1 MKVKELLEAKNNVIA
16 DMKALTNCEDNFD
29 LAKFEAKEQE
39 LKDIQDK
46 IESLDKINKL
56 TVDNSTEKVEKVGKE
71 TMEFK
76 NAILEGKEMKVEIK
90 NAMTTTNVKM
100 EKVSN
105 GQHVAE
111 KAQENPILG
120 HIRQI
125 PVNGT
130 SIVPVQK
137 GKLGKLVKA
146 DELAEIGK
154 KDVLFEKVDLRPE
167 KYASIIAVSEE
178 LMNSEAYDV
187 EAVITEECRQAI
199 NDTLAELVIT
209 GDDTAFGLEKA
220 TKEMGAKEVTRKAP
234 SALTLDDINALY
246 FALDS
251 KFRKEAVWVVN
262 DADLRLLMTLTDN
275 QGRPI
280 VQSDLTKEFA
290 FTIYGRPVVE
300 SEDATKM
307 YFADLAQGMVVASGA
322 TAEIRKSTE
331 SMFEVAGI
339 AFRVTS
345 YADVKPAITK
355 AIAFMA

>member
-1 MKVKELLEAKNNVIA
+1 MKVKELLEAKNNAIA
-16 DMKALTNCEDNFD
+16 EMKALTNCEANFN

-56 TVDNSTEKVEKVGKE
+56 TVDNSTEKVEKVGKK

-187 EAVITEECRQAI
+187 ESVITEECRQAI

>member
-1 MKVKELLEAKNNVIA
+1 MKLKELLEAKNLVIA
-16 DMKALTNCEDNFD
+16 DMKALTEIEDNFD

-39 LKDIQDK
+39 LKEIQDK
-46 IESLDKINKL
+46 IESLDKVNKL
-56 TVDNSTEKVEKVGKE
+56 TVDNSTEKIEKVGKE
-71 TMEFK
+71 DMEFK

-100 EKVSN
+100 EKVAN

-111 KAQENPILG
+111 IAQENPILG

-146 DELAEIGK
+146 GELASIAK

-167 KYASIIAVSEE
+167 KYSTIIAVSEE

-199 NDTLAELVIT
+199 NDTIAELVVT
-209 GDDTAFGLEKA
+209 GNDTAFGLEKA
-220 TKEMGAKEVTRKAP
+220 TSELGAKEVTRKVP
-234 SALTLDDINALY
+234 SALSLEDVNALY
-246 FALDS
+246 FALES
-251 KFRKEAVWVVN
+251 KFRKNAVWVVN
-262 DADLRLLMTLTDN
+262 DTDLRLLMTLTDA

-280 VQSDLTKEFA
+280 VQPDLTKEFA

-300 SEDATKM
+300 SADATKM
-307 YFADLAQGMVVASGA
+307 YFADLGQGMVVATGA
-322 TAEIRKSTE
+322 TAEIKKSTE
-331 SMFEVAGI
+331 SMFDTAGI

-345 YADVKPAITK
+345 YADVKQAITK